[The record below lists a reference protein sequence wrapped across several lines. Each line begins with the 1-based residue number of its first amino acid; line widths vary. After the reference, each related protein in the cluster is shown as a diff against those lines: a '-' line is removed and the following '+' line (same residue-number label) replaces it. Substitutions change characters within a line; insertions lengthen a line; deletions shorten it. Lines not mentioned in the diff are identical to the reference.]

1 MGWRVSD
8 DVTVRRWLSCRVASR
23 SGAPAR
29 PTDRAGRRTR
39 DLMRLQLQTD
49 LGRALLTSGLSFLT
63 PKCRAEGLGVLCGQ
77 SQLCSS
83 LPAGPGKCPQ
93 QALVPSSVSCIGPE
107 GQVALW
113 VGWWAG
119 WGPNTQAVS
128 QSASPLPRP

>member
-63 PKCRAEGLGVLCGQ
+63 PKCKAEGFRLDLGN
-77 SQLCSS
+77 
-83 LPAGPGKCPQ
+83 
-93 QALVPSSVSCIGPE
+93 ALSKPSSPVLSP
-107 GQVALW
+107 ALDRRDKE
-113 VGWWAG
+113 
-119 WGPNTQAVS
+119 P
-128 QSASPLPRP
+128 